1 MTTMRRANEE
11 ITPRLVVVIE
21 DEVLVREHAVILL
34 EECGFSVADFGSA
47 DEALPFLE
55 SKGEE
60 VDVIFTDVRLP
71 GRLDG
76 LGLAE
81 IVARRWPR
89 IPLVITS
96 GNDALGDPRLPAGV
110 TFLAKPWLPLDVL
123 AHVDRVCRTSA

>member
-1 MTTMRRANEE
+1 MMRRTSEE
-11 ITPRLVVVIE
+11 MAPRLVVVIE
-21 DEVLVREHAVILL
+21 DEALVREHAVILL

-47 DEALPFLE
+47 DDALPFLE
-55 SKGEE
+55 SRGGA

-81 IVARRWPR
+81 MIARRWPR
-89 IPLVITS
+89 IALVVTS
-96 GNDALGDPRLPAGV
+96 GHDALGDPRLPEGV

-123 AHVDRVCRTSA
+123 AHVDRVCRASA